1 MTHNIPLQKDLEIL
15 RTTANRPMGRY
26 EYMLF
31 HKGVHI
37 STRVDNREMKFGAV
51 FAMKDGKLIL
61 ESLRANNGA
70 FEQYIL
76 EDNFTFIVPITI
88 QS

>member
-1 MTHNIPLQKDLEIL
+1 MTHTTPLQKDLEIL
-15 RTTANRPMGRY
+15 RQEVNRPTGRY

-31 HKGVHI
+31 HQNRHVA
-37 STRVDNREMKFGAV
+37 TRKDNRELRFGAV
-51 FAMKDGKLIL
+51 FAKSDGTLIL
-61 ESLRANNGA
+61 ESLRANSTA

-76 EDNFTFIVPITI
+76 EDNHTFIVPVTI